1 MDIIWGRKKKKIR
14 NNSFHKGKWQTTSVQ
29 YTFPVNNK
37 SSKKKNWEREE
48 NITTFMGNN
57 DEGKMGTV
65 STPWTECEKR
75 EKGKSP
81 LREKIKFH

>member
-1 MDIIWGRKKKKIR
+1 MNINIKE
-14 NNSFHKGKWQTTSVQ
+14 TA
-29 YTFPVNNK
+29 VNNK

-65 STPWTECEKR
+65 SF
-75 EKGKSP
+75 
-81 LREKIKFH
+81 FHS